1 MEIIIVILFILIL
14 LAALYFIDA
23 QKNYEDFPYF
33 VYPDGNDKVFF
44 VFKYYIWEL
53 NKKEQLKKIFNQS
66 SIVEVEGFNYQITHG
81 GFIYNS
87 SNDVFFEKEIRYYGK
102 PLLAQSTVNYNNVI
116 INQYGNGR
124 ISLDYSTNVINNEII
139 EIENYLSED
148 HIVNIE
154 DIEAIELFLE
164 KVKSNQII
172 EKEELSMIYKLFMKY
187 EPLASFGLNL
197 LGAIQN
203 FIK

>member
-1 MEIIIVILFILIL
+1 MEIILVILFILML
-14 LAALYFIDA
+14 LVALYFIDA
-23 QKNYEDFPYF
+23 QKNYEAFPYF
-33 VYPDGNDKVFF
+33 VYPDGNDKVVF

-66 SIVEVEGFNYQITHG
+66 SIVELEGFNYQITHG
-81 GFIYNS
+81 GFTYNS
-87 SNDVFFEKEIRYYGK
+87 SNDVFFEKEVRYYGK